1 MVLFIVEDKV
11 LRVEIFAIR
20 VFCLSNSSVF
30 LNLLGKLCI
39 MNLSCNSLII
49 DIVYLDETLLS
60 HQVGLLLLIVK
71 TIDFS

>member
-30 LNLLGKLCI
+30 LVLLGKLCI

-49 DIVYLDETLLS
+49 DIVYLNETLLS

>member
-1 MVLFIVEDKV
+1 MFIVEDKV